1 MRASLHWGP
10 VDALGAVHEGAAVAV
25 VVDVLSFTTTLSVAA
40 DRAIAVIPH
49 SWHDSAADLAS
60 TRGATLA
67 VARGGDGVSLSPAS
81 VRRSTGVSLLVLP
94 SPNGSEISHRLARAD
109 VVVAGGCLRNARA
122 TGSWAAR
129 SCRRTGGQS
138 CPRSVAVVA
147 AGERWPDGSLRP
159 ALEDLLGAGAVLA
172 TLERLG
178 ADLTPDAAAAVA
190 AYVEARDVLD
200 DRLRACPSG
209 QELIG
214 RGWAED
220 VEVAAELDAS
230 TAVPVLR
237 DGVFRAER

>member
-10 VDALGAVHEGAAVAV
+10 VDALEAVREGAAVAV

-49 SWHDSAADLAS
+49 SWHDSAADLAA

-94 SPNGSEISHRLARAD
+94 SPNGSAISHRIAGAG
-109 VVVAGGCLRNARA
+109 VTVAGGCLRNARA
-122 TGSWAAR
+122 VGTWAVLQAVD
-129 SCRRTGGQS
+129 
-138 CPRSVAVVA
+138 SVAVVA

-172 TLERLG
+172 ATGECG
-178 ADLTPDAAAAVA
+178 ADLSPDATAAAA
-190 AYVEARDVLD
+190 AYEEARDVLAE
-200 DRLRACPSG
+200 RLRTCPSG
-209 QELIG
+209 RELIR

-220 VEVAAELDAS
+220 VEIAAELDAGR
-230 TAVPVLR
+230 AVPVLR